1 MFRKNYIVKI
11 NLPGGIIAAGDL
23 YAIVEAA
30 EKANVPEV
38 QFGTRQQLFC
48 KVADKYGPAFLQ
60 DLESAGI
67 SFEANEDRFPNIVS
81 SYVTEGVFQNANW
94 VSEGLYKDIL
104 DGFDFRPRL
113 KVNLVES
120 KQTFVPF
127 FTGNINFI
135 SSDTGNYWRLYVRF
149 PKTTMIYPWKD
160 LVYFRDIPR
169 ISQLI
174 EEIILNNR
182 DLYFGQL
189 VIKGDVLYAGVQA
202 RENFVTQRITTPL
215 KLPPFSLPYYEGFNR
230 YENKLWLGIYRR
242 EEVFPLPFLR
252 DICLI
257 CLQTKIGQ
265 LYTTPW
271 KSLIIKGIG
280 QDDRQLW
287 DYALGKYRINVRHAS
302 NELNWQVEDLCEEG
316 LRLKRYLVRQFD
328 NDDIRTYGLSFAIKT
343 RPGSGMPGSIIIRR
357 QQNNSPNQRK
367 ALDRY
372 DILYTPDF
380 NPNSKEVILFRKDL
394 EKETLGTYLVSLCKY
409 FYELQ
414 SEEDL
419 IPHQAYRQ
427 GTDLLTGGATLA
439 TAARAAAITGA
450 AGEKEWIFQCRHC
463 LTLYDELYGDPAN
476 GEPPGRAFGQTSP
489 DYSCSVCGSPKE
501 SFDPIEKSTV
511 LH

>member
-11 NLPGGIIAAGDL
+11 NLPGGIVAAGDL

-30 EKANVPEV
+30 EKAKVSEV

-48 KVADKYGPAFLQ
+48 KVADKYGAAFLQ
-60 DLESAGI
+60 ELEQKGI
-67 SFEANEDRFPNIVS
+67 SFEANEDRYPNIVS
-81 SYVTEGVFQNANW
+81 SYVTEGVFGNANW

-104 DGFDFRPRL
+104 DGLHSRPRL
-113 KVNLVES
+113 KINLVES

-135 SSDTGNYWRLYVRF
+135 SSDTGNYWYLYIRF
-149 PKTTMIYPWKD
+149 PRTTIIYPWKD

-169 ISQLI
+169 ISRLI

-182 DLYFGQL
+182 ELYYDQP
-189 VIKGDVLYAGVQA
+189 VVNGDALYAAVQG
-202 RENFVTQRITTPL
+202 RENFVMQRITAPL
-215 KLPPFSLPYYEGFNR
+215 KLPVFSLPYYEGFNR
-230 YENKLWLGIYRR
+230 YGNKLWLGIYRR
-242 EEVFPLPFLR
+242 EEVFPLSFLR

-271 KSLIIKGIG
+271 KSLIIKGIEE
-280 QDDRQLW
+280 DDRRLW

-302 NELNWQVEDLCEEG
+302 NELNWQVEELCEEG

-328 NDDIRTYGLSFAIKT
+328 NEDIRTYGLCFAIKT
-343 RPGSGMPGSIIIRR
+343 RPGSGISGSVVIRR
-357 QQNNSPNQRK
+357 QQNHSPNQRK

-372 DILYTPDF
+372 DILYTQDF
-380 NPNSKEVILFRKDL
+380 NPNSKDVVLFRKDL

-414 SEEDL
+414 SKEDL
-419 IPHQAYRQ
+419 IPHPAYRQ
-427 GTDLLTGGATLA
+427 DGELRPG
-439 TAARAAAITGA
+439 TAAG
-450 AGEKEWIFQCRHC
+450 
-463 LTLYDELYGDPAN
+463 
-476 GEPPGRAFGQTSP
+476 
-489 DYSCSVCGSPKE
+489 
-501 SFDPIEKSTV
+501 
-511 LH
+511 

>member
-1 MFRKNYIVKI
+1 MFRKIYIVKI
-11 NLPGGIIAAGDL
+11 NLPGGIVAAGDL
-23 YAIVEAA
+23 YTIVEAA
-30 EKANVPEV
+30 EKANVDEV

-60 DLESAGI
+60 ALEEAGI

-113 KVNLVES
+113 KINLVES
-120 KQTFVPF
+120 QQTFVPF
-127 FTGNINFI
+127 FTGNLNFI
-135 SSDTGNYWRLYVRF
+135 SSDTGNYWYLYIRW
-149 PKTTMIYPWKD
+149 PRTTILYPWKD

-169 ISQLI
+169 LSRLI
-174 EEIILNNR
+174 EEIIVNSRDLNGR
-182 DLYFGQL
+182 DLYSDQPL
-189 VIKGDVLYAGVQA
+189 IKGEVLYAAVQA

-230 YENKLWLGIYRR
+230 YGNKLWLGIYRR
-242 EEVFPLPFLR
+242 EEVFPLSFLR

-257 CLQTKIGQ
+257 CLQTKIVQ
-265 LYTTPW
+265 LYTAPW
-271 KSLIIKGIG
+271 KSLIVKGIG
-280 QDDRQLW
+280 QSERKLW

-316 LRLKRYLVRQFD
+316 LRLKRCLVWQFD
-328 NDDIRTYGLSFAIKT
+328 NDDIRTYGLCFAIKT
-343 RPGSGMPGSIIIRR
+343 RPGSGMAGSVILRR
-357 QQNNSPNQRK
+357 QVNNAPNQRK
-367 ALDRY
+367 TLDRY

-414 SEEDL
+414 SEQDL
-419 IPHQAYRQ
+419 ILHQAYRQ
-427 GTDLLTGGATLA
+427 GTLPGTAGLTA
-439 TAARAAAITGA
+439 TARLADHRGA
-450 AGEKEWIFQCRHC
+450 A
-463 LTLYDELYGDPAN
+463 DAADA
-476 GEPPGRAFGQTSP
+476 
-489 DYSCSVCGSPKE
+489 
-501 SFDPIEKSTV
+501 
-511 LH
+511 